1 MTPSEYEAVVANH
14 FRQLGYAV
22 EDRSATNDWGVD
34 VLAVKGDERIAIQAK
49 MYGGTPRPVNRAQVM
64 ELYGAA
70 AYFDC
75 ARAVLATNGRVMAD
89 AETVAAKLGI
99 EILPIEALAQL
110 RAAPVQQAAPTAAFD
125 RLWEQHVM
133 PLVGTTLTRSDGT
146 TNTILAVDWA
156 GVDRI
161 TSGGNRQRI
170 KIEIFRWAV
179 GTVLADGRVTRDA
192 INAMYPGRASSGIVL
207 ILAQI
212 PDFEYMDGELRGRR

>member
-1 MTPSEYEAVVANH
+1 MTPSQYEAVVANH

-34 VLAVKGDERIAIQAK
+34 LFAVKGDARVAIQAK
-49 MYGGTPRPVNRAQVM
+49 MYGGTPRPVNRAQIM

-70 AYFDC
+70 AYFEC
-75 ARAVLATNGRVMAD
+75 ARAALATNGRVMAD
-89 AETVAAKLGI
+89 AEIVAAKLGI
-99 EILPIEALAQL
+99 EILTIAALAQPGAVTVHE
-110 RAAPVQQAAPTAAFD
+110 AAPIAAFD
-125 RLWEQHVM
+125 RLWEQYIM
-133 PLVGTTLTRSDGT
+133 PLVGRTLTRSDGT

-170 KIEIFRWAV
+170 KIEVFRWAV
-179 GTVLADGRVTRDA
+179 DALLADGRLTRGA

-207 ILAQI
+207 LLAQI
-212 PDFEYMDGELRGRR
+212 PDFEYVDGELRGRR